1 MSQYENQT
9 ETGFKGRDARCG
21 FTIHEPG
28 LHSSSGSDAALYGI
42 VILELYACLLFPS
55 KDSWKDWLS
64 EVGEEG
70 RKMEGK
76 LKHWNR

>member
-21 FTIHEPG
+21 FTIHRPG
-28 LHSSSGSDAALYGI
+28 LHSSRGPDTALDGI
-42 VILELYACLLFPS
+42 VILELYACCYFLQ
-55 KDSWKDWLS
+55 DSWKDWFS

-70 RKMEGK
+70 RKMEGE
-76 LKHWNR
+76 LKCWNR